1 MGQEQEQ
8 GSDHGAGAGAGLTYF
23 FLKMKFGFEI
33 AFGRMKI
40 ISFTLLSAAV
50 CTAQQAGTNVKE
62 MHPPLPMT
70 TCNSAGE
77 CTQEAT
83 AVVLDQ
89 NWRWTHGK
97 QSANR

>member
-1 MGQEQEQ
+1 
-8 GSDHGAGAGAGLTYF
+8 
-23 FLKMKFGFEI
+23 
-33 AFGRMKI
+33 MKI

-89 NWRWTHGK
+89 NWRWTHGR